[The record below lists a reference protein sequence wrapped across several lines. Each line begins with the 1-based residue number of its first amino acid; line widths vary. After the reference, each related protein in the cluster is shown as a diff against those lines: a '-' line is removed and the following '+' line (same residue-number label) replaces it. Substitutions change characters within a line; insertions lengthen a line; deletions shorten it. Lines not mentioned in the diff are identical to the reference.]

1 MLKSFLTTCSD
12 CNIDGNND
20 LSYIPESI
28 LEEISTKSI
37 HNKYKK
43 GNIIFY
49 EGNIPYGVY
58 FIIKGKIKL
67 FNTSQEGKEYIIKI
81 AKEGDILGYKAFLN
95 HGEFSA
101 SAEALEESHIRFIDK
116 NDFMNILNKYP
127 NFAMILLEIMA
138 REIKCYREVVNS
150 LAYKTSNERIIDL
163 LINLKK
169 TFGVLEKN
177 GYYRIDVQLSRE
189 EISNMIGSTLETGV
203 RLLSWLKEKNVIET
217 NNKYIYIK
225 DLKSLIDISSYSKSI

>member
-1 MLKSFLTTCSD
+1 MLNGFLINCSD
-12 CNIDGNND
+12 CHIDGNDN
-20 LSYIPESI
+20 LSYIPKNI
-28 LEEISTKSI
+28 LEELTVKSI

-43 GNIIFY
+43 SNIIFY
-49 EGNIPYGVY
+49 EGNIPYGLY

-67 FNTSQEGKEYIIKI
+67 FNTSKEGKEYIIKI

-116 NDFMNILNKYP
+116 NDFMEILNKYP

-138 REIKCYREVVNS
+138 KEIKCYREVVNS

-163 LINLKK
+163 LINLKN

-225 DLKSLIDISSYSKSI
+225 DLKSLIDISSYSK